1 MNTYRVSCPAKINL
15 FLHITGKRADG
26 YHNLQ
31 TVFRLIDLCDTLTAT
46 VLPAQRKPK
55 QASAALD
62 VLDFVNLSCDTPITD
77 DICNNLIIKAAAA
90 LLARACQT
98 LSPSQIAAL
107 PSINLHLTKRIP
119 MGAGLGGG
127 SSDCASVLLLL
138 NQIWQLGLQNDE
150 LQAIGATLG
159 ADVPIFIV
167 GQDAMA
173 EGIGEQL
180 TPIDLPPQRFL
191 LLMPDAHINTA
202 RLFAHH
208 DLRRDCPVLPLA
220 EIRLRQSD
228 YLNSLNAPFGNVFEP
243 VVSQLSKPVQHALDY
258 LNTLGQIT
266 HTTARLTGS
275 GGSVFLPLSAAITA
289 DAEQTW
295 QQQAPCR
302 AAIVQTLPVSGKKT
316 DIFLPKN
323 LAF

>member
-62 VLDFVNLSCDTPITD
+62 VLDFVNLSCETPITD

-107 PSINLHLTKRIP
+107 PNINLHLTKRIP

-191 LLMPDAHINTA
+191 LLTPDDHINTA
-202 RLFAHH
+202 RLFAHS
-208 DLRRDCPVLPLA
+208 DLRRNCPTLLLHD
-220 EIRLRQSD
+220 IDQRQAD
-228 YLNSLNAPFGNVFEP
+228 YLDHMNAPFGNVFEP
-243 VVSQLSKPVQHALDY
+243 VVSQLSQPVQTALNY
-258 LNTLGQIT
+258 LQILST
-266 HTTARLTGS
+266 TTQTTARLTGS
-275 GGSVFLPLSAAITA
+275 GGSVFLPLPKGIDNNTL
-289 DAEQTW
+289 QNW
-295 QQQAPCR
+295 QQRAPCR
-302 AAIVQTLPVSGKKT
+302 AIVVHTLDATPL
-316 DIFLPKN
+316 IEKN
-323 LAF
+323 